1 LEKELQMISLI
12 GFTGLILS
20 FVCNVIVIG
29 LYYFKINQ
37 RFNQI
42 FYLAL
47 YCSLFFIC
55 LSFFALMFAYI
66 SSDFSNFNVFQN
78 SHSSKP
84 LLYKITG
91 TWGNHEGSMLLW
103 LLIMS
108 LYNVFFSFNTTLE
121 EPMQKLTIVFQSS
134 LYLCFSLF
142 VILTSNPFLV
152 NSIDINEGLG
162 LNPILQDPALAIHP
176 PILYTGYVGFSL
188 ILSLALAGLILN
200 KLDNIWIQVLKR
212 WTMFCWLMLTGG
224 IALGSYWAY
233 YELGWGGWWFWDPVE
248 NVSLMP
254 WITGLALVHSLM
266 ITKQEQLLKRW
277 VVFLSILC
285 FSLSI
290 LGTFLVRSGILTSV
304 HSFAADASRGIFIL
318 ILFLTITGFS
328 FIIFIL
334 KSPHS
339 NKQINLLFINK
350 TSALIINNIVM
361 LIACITILLGTIYPI
376 IIEVLT
382 NKRMSV
388 GAPYYNSTVL
398 PILLPGFLI
407 MSIAPMLSW
416 QSNKLDKIKNYIYI
430 LIVTSILTLLITY
443 LTKFNIWGF
452 TGTILGLWIIAASL
466 LSILHNCLKYKFK
479 KFFIYN
485 NALIAHMGVGIM
497 IIGIT
502 FSSIFQTKNNFTIQ
516 TGEIVNSGQYSLQL
530 KNLKIEEKNNFQELL
545 GIFLLHKKNEFL
557 TTIKSSK
564 RYYYVSKVITT
575 EAGIYHDWFQ
585 DFYLVLGN
593 EKNNKWSITI
603 YHNPLVSFIWIG
615 VMIMIFSGMVGIFKR

>member
-1 LEKELQMISLI
+1 MISLI

-277 VVFLSILC
+277 VIFLSILC

-350 TSALIINNIVM
+350 TSALIINNVVM

-530 KNLKIEEKNNFQELL
+530 KNLKIEKKNNFQELL

>member
-1 LEKELQMISLI
+1 MISLI
-12 GFTGLILS
+12 GFIGLILS

-29 LYYFKINQ
+29 SYYFKINQ

-84 LLYKITG
+84 LLYKIAG

-200 KLDNIWIQVLKR
+200 KLDNLWIQVLKR

-248 NVSLMP
+248 NISLMP

-266 ITKQEQLLKRW
+266 ITQQEQLLKRW
-277 VVFLSILC
+277 IVFLSILC

-290 LGTFLVRSGILTSV
+290 LGTFLIRSGILTSV
-304 HSFAADASRGIFIL
+304 HSFATDSSRGIFIL
-318 ILFLTITGFS
+318 ILFLVITGFS
-328 FIIFIL
+328 FILFIL
-334 KSPHS
+334 KSPQS
-339 NKQINLLFINK
+339 NKQLNLLFINK
-350 TSALIINNIVM
+350 TSALVINNIVM

-376 IIEVLT
+376 VVEVLT
-382 NKRMSV
+382 NKRISV

-416 QSNKLDKIKNYIYI
+416 QSNKLVKVKNYIYI
-430 LIVTSILTLLITY
+430 LIVTSILTVLITY

-452 TGTILGLWIIAASL
+452 IGTILGLWIIAASL

-485 NALIAHMGVGIM
+485 NALIAHIGVGIM
-497 IIGIT
+497 IMGIT
-502 FSSIFQTKNNFTIQ
+502 YSSIFQIQNNFTIQ
-516 TGEIVNSGQYSLQL
+516 TNETINSGQYSLQL
-530 KNLKIEEKNNFQELL
+530 NNVQIVEKNNFQELL
-545 GIFLLHKKNEFL
+545 GIFLLYKKNELL
-557 TTIKSSK
+557 TTIKSGK
-564 RYYYVSKVITT
+564 RYYYVSKMITT

-585 DFYLVLGN
+585 DFYLVLGR
-593 EKNNKWSITI
+593 EKNNKWSITV

-615 VMIMIFSGMVGIFKR
+615 VIIMIFSGMVGILKK

>member
-1 LEKELQMISLI
+1 MISLI

-277 VVFLSILC
+277 VIFLSILC

-516 TGEIVNSGQYSLQL
+516 TGEIINSGQYSLQL